1 MRQPYP
7 CDDLRPVGNMSH
19 VKEIALPALATR
31 PAAAVGE
38 EAARFARVWDECY
51 AAVHAHAARRVGS
64 ARAEEVCSEVFMIA
78 WRRIDAMPRDAL
90 PWLLATSRN
99 VIGTL
104 WRSEAR
110 RDRLRDRLEELPPA
124 HTTDELDGPD
134 PELRA
139 ALAQLDEPDREL
151 LLLVYWDDLT
161 PSRAAKA
168 LGLAPATART
178 RLWRLRRRLADVLA
192 HEEDAR

>member
-1 MRQPYP
+1 M
-7 CDDLRPVGNMSH
+7 
-19 VKEIALPALATR
+19 KEIALPLVTAR
-31 PAAAVGE
+31 PATAVGE
-38 EAARFARVWDECY
+38 EAVRFQRLWDDCY

-64 ARAEEVCSEVFMIA
+64 ARAEEVCSEVFLIA
-78 WRRIDAMPRDAL
+78 WRRIDAIPGDAL

-99 VIGTL
+99 VIGTF
-104 WRSEAR
+104 WRGDAR
-110 RDRLRDRLEELPPA
+110 RDRLRDRLEELPPEHA
-124 HTTDELDGPD
+124 ADELDAPD